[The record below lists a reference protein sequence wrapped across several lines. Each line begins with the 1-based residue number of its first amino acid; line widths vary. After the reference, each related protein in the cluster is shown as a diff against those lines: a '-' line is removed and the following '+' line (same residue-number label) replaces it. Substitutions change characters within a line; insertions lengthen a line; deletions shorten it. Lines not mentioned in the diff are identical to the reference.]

1 MRKTSNSKIKK
12 IRKDV
17 EVNRFSYSINDV
29 EERLLLNILAYS
41 DIEDF
46 IQIETSYDKN
56 LNDSHGFKRGN
67 S

>member
-1 MRKTSNSKIKK
+1 M
-12 IRKDV
+12 IRKEA

-46 IQIETSYDKN
+46 IQIGTSYDQN
-56 LNDSHGFKRGN
+56 LNNSHGSKRGY